1 MQPHASLLRGGY
13 SAPAV
18 VPRNPSGSIL
28 VTRISLPLDDGDH
41 MPPEGETQ
49 LSADD
54 IALVVAW
61 VERGASENGEVEPRT
76 LPGAAVRA
84 LAAHPPQNTPGARA
98 ELSGAP
104 ATRRSGGCAACS
116 IPERRRTPSAGPW
129 LAGVAGAVLLCRR
142 AGTKPQDRA

>member
-1 MQPHASLLRGGY
+1 MQPHAALLRGGN
-13 SAPAV
+13 SAAAI
-18 VPRNPSGSIL
+18 VPRHPSGSLL
-28 VTRISLPLDDGDH
+28 VTRISLPLDDDDH

-61 VERGASENGEVEPRT
+61 VERGASERGEVEPRS

-84 LAAHPPQNTPGARA
+84 LAAHSPESATSVEELRA
-98 ELSGAP
+98 TTG
-104 ATRRSGGCAACS
+104 RSGGCAACS

-129 LAGVAGAVLLCRR
+129 LAGVAGAVLLCRK
-142 AGTKPQDRA
+142 AGTKPQDPA